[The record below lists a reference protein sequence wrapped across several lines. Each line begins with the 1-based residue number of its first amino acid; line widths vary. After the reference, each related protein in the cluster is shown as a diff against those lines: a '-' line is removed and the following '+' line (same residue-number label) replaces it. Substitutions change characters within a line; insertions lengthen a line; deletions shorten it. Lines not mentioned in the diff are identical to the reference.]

1 MKIIIIG
8 GVAAGMS
15 CASRLKR
22 NRKECEIIV
31 YEKGNELSYGACGI
45 PFYVGDSFEDETALI
60 AKTKEEFEK
69 EQIQVHT
76 YHEVIH
82 VDEIKKCVTV
92 KNLLKEE
99 IFETSYD
106 QLVIASGASV
116 NRFAPL
122 DKSYHNLYEVR
133 NVQDGVR
140 LKNILKEEHRK
151 HIVVVGAGF
160 IGLELCEAA
169 SVYNKQITL
178 IEAGDQVLNIVDK
191 EIAQDIESMLK
202 EHQITVLKNTFINA
216 LSVENKE
223 IKEVY
228 AESNNQQIHVA
239 CDMVINCAGI
249 KPATDFITC
258 VDKITNGAIKVNEH
272 MQTNVKDIYAA
283 GDCSVMKAYLT
294 KEYTYSPLGTNA
306 NKQGRIIADVIAGKT
321 HPEFKLVG
329 SSAMR
334 LFEKDV
340 AKVGLNEKEAA
351 KAGLTYKVNKIT
363 ANSYASYYGKEQLEI
378 KLIYHS
384 ETKQLYGAQLIGQGI
399 VVPRANYYA
408 IAIAANLSL
417 DAFGYLDLCYS
428 PPFSGVWDATLIA
441 ANTSK

>member
-22 NRKECEIIV
+22 NRKDYEIIV

-45 PFYVGDSFEDETALI
+45 PFYVADSFEDETALI
-60 AKTKEEFEK
+60 AKTKEQFEK

-76 YHEVIH
+76 YHEVLH
-82 VDEIKKCVTV
+82 VDEKKKQVKV
-92 KNLLKEE
+92 KNLLKDEV
-99 IFETSYD
+99 FETSYD
-106 QLVIASGASV
+106 KLVIASGARV

-122 DKSYHNLYEVR
+122 DKPYQNLYEVR

-140 LKNILKEEHRK
+140 LKNILKEERIK
-151 HIVVVGAGF
+151 NIVVVGAGF

-169 SVYNKQITL
+169 SKYNKQITL
-178 IEAGDQVLNIVDK
+178 IEAGDQILNVVDK
-191 EIAQDIESMLK
+191 EIAQDIEIMLE
-202 EHQITVLKNTFINA
+202 EHKITVVKNTIINA
-216 LSVENKE
+216 LSIENKE

-228 AESNNQQIHVA
+228 AESDHQQICIA

-249 KPATDFITC
+249 KPATDFIPC
-258 VDKITNGAIKVNEH
+258 VDKLANGAIKVNEH

-283 GDCSVMKAYLT
+283 GDCSAMKAYLT
-294 KEYTYSPLGTNA
+294 KQYSYSPLGTNA
-306 NKQGRIIADVIAGKT
+306 NKQGRIIADVIAEKN
-321 HPEFKLVG
+321 HPEFKLIG

-351 KAGLTYKVNKIT
+351 KAGLNYKVNKIT
-363 ANSYASYYGKEQLEI
+363 ANSYASYYGKEQLDI
-378 KLIYHS
+378 KLIYHP

-408 IAIAANLSL
+408 IAIAADLSL
-417 DAFGYLDLCYS
+417 DAFGYLDFCYS
-428 PPFSGVWDATLIA
+428 PPFSGVWDAALIA